1 MSQSLCYFIR
11 LKMGVEDLGG
21 AAAAQEG
28 GLFDP
33 IGLSKDKDD
42 ATLKWYRAAELKHG
56 RVSM

>member
-1 MSQSLCYFIR
+1 
-11 LKMGVEDLGG
+11 MGVEDLGG

>member
-1 MSQSLCYFIR
+1 MC
-11 LKMGVEDLGG
+11 VADLG
-21 AAAAQEG
+21 AAAAPQEG

-33 IGLSKDKDD
+33 IGLSKGKDD